1 MPCQPRRAPT
11 PSAAADGTATIKLN
25 QQYDKTPTAKEATD
39 SPTPTMMTDTHALT
53 LAHFRFSNGLALLLL
68 LSVSVS
74 VARINFALFDTYCS
88 SNRETRAGELLFSE
102 FYHVH
107 PVVNFAGDEMHS
119 RRIIEILIPKVSI
132 IAQIHATASKK
143 RRDMKMAGRKV
154 L

>member
-1 MPCQPRRAPT
+1 MTMPCQPRRAPT

-88 SNRETRAGELLFSE
+88 SNRDRERENFFSA
-102 FYHVH
+102 
-107 PVVNFAGDEMHS
+107 NFTTC
-119 RRIIEILIPKVSI
+119 ILW
-132 IAQIHATASKK
+132 
-143 RRDMKMAGRKV
+143 
-154 L
+154 